1 MNLYANELGDAGS
14 DVMDVLQTV
23 QNTVKKVT
31 DIATDPFGASQS
43 QPGAGNQGSDG
54 TSYSANLP
62 DSYKETAIEIGKN
75 TGIIPKDQQTTDT
88 PATTHLKKKGVC
100 ITKEQQTTDTPAT
113 TPTASTESS
122 DLDVGGF
129 LKRNLTP
136 RPLPAVVG
144 VGVGGYTYY
153 KSKKVLRSIGFGIG
167 AMFVGNFIQSRV
179 ELSKAGG
186 N

>member
-88 PATTHLKKKGVC
+88 PATT
-100 ITKEQQTTDTPAT
+100 
-113 TPTASTESS
+113 PTASTESS

-153 KSKKVLRSIGFGIG
+153 KSKKVLRSIGFGVG
-167 AMFVGNFIQSRV
+167 AMFIGNFIQSRV
-179 ELSKAGG
+179 EMSKAGG

>member
-43 QPGAGNQGSDG
+43 QPGAGNQGSDSS
-54 TSYSANLP
+54 SYSANLP

-75 TGIIPKDQQTTDT
+75 TGIIPKDQQTTET
-88 PATTHLKKKGVC
+88 PA
-100 ITKEQQTTDTPAT
+100 P
-113 TPTASTESS
+113 TPTTSTDSS

-153 KSKKVLRSIGFGIG
+153 KSKKVLRSIGFGVG
-167 AMFVGNFIQSRV
+167 AMFIGNFIQSRV
-179 ELSKAGG
+179 EMSKAGG